1 LFVVRT
7 EPISRPR
14 RAAFSFLE
22 EAMTDRNPAE
32 ILYPN
37 QQANGD
43 WKIELKYLP
52 IAHRGHAFLALVRPD
67 GGIEQE
73 LHGMAQ
79 SKHTKQIVP
88 MGMDGADLV
97 APLNRLMGE
106 GTKTISS
113 VASGS
118 EDEILKLWGRG
129 KRAAGAITSQK
140 FDYKAHDPSYELG
153 TDGGEIQNS
162 NSVAFTLGKAMGL
175 DLSRALRDE
184 GMTRT
189 FSGWDRDLLDP
200 KYKRYVTPPV
210 FPVTHSG

>member
-1 LFVVRT
+1 
-7 EPISRPR
+7 
-14 RAAFSFLE
+14 
-22 EAMTDRNPAE
+22 MTDRNPAE

-37 QQANGD
+37 QQATKD

-52 IAHRGHAFLALVRPD
+52 IAHRGHAFLALVDHD
-67 GGIEQE
+67 GKVVRE
-73 LHGMAQ
+73 LHGLAR
-79 SKHTKQIVP
+79 SKHTGQITE
-88 MGMDGADLV
+88 MGMDGSDLV
-97 APLNRLMGE
+97 AKDYKGPRYG
-106 GTKTISS
+106 GKSIST
-113 VASGS
+113 VGSGS
-118 EDEILKLWGRG
+118 REKMERLWTRG
-129 KRAAGAITSQK
+129 ATTAEAINGQK

-200 KYKRYVTPPV
+200 KYRRYVAPPV